1 MLLENKKGLIESF
14 QDEIIDFM
22 ILYNTVFAVY
32 LLGLIRKWS
41 VVFFI

>member
-14 QDEIIDFM
+14 QYKIIDFM

-32 LLGLIRKWS
+32 LLGFIRKRS
-41 VVFFI
+41 VVFI